1 MNSASESVTMEQGN
15 NGRAVART
23 RPFYWSIRRELWE
36 YRSIWIAPLA
46 AAGLVLF
53 GFALRAFKLPHM
65 LHSAAKLSPMAQHAA
80 MAAPFAFAAGA
91 IIITGLIV
99 SIFYCLGALN
109 NERRDRSILFWKSLP
124 VSDFTTVLSKALI
137 PFVVL
142 PAVVV
147 AIAVAV
153 QLVMLLVGS
162 AVLLANQV
170 DPAALWTQIPLLQL
184 SAVMAYFV
192 VINVL
197 WYAPIFAWLLMVS
210 SWARRMAFLWA
221 TLPWLGLTVVE
232 KIALDSHYVWSFLTY
247 RSKGTLIEGF
257 TLPPGPHNPTQV
269 IDPLSLLAPAHFF
282 STPGLWLGLL
292 AAAIFIVAAVWF
304 RRMRDPG

>member
-1 MNSASESVTMEQGN
+1 MSSAAELAKMDEN
-15 NGRAVART
+15 NPGRLATQT
-23 RPFYWSIRRELWE
+23 RPFYWSVRRELWE
-36 YRSIWIAPLA
+36 YHSIWIAPLA
-46 AAGLVLF
+46 AAVLVLF
-53 GFALRAFKLPHM
+53 GFALRALKLPHM
-65 LHSAAKLSPMAQHAA
+65 LNSAAKLSPMAKHAA

-91 IIITGLIV
+91 IIVTGLIV

-124 VSDFTTVLSKALI
+124 VSDSTTVLSKAFV

-142 PAVVV
+142 PAVVL
-147 AIAVAV
+147 AIAVLT
-153 QLVMLLVGS
+153 QLVMLLLGS
-162 AVLLANQV
+162 AVLLANRI
-170 DPAALWTQIPLLQL
+170 DPATLWTQIPLLQI
-184 SAVMAYFV
+184 SAVMVYFV

-197 WYAPIFAWLLMVS
+197 WYAPIFGWLLMVS

-221 TLPWLGLTVVE
+221 TLPWLGLAVVE

-257 TLPPGPHNPTQV
+257 TLPPAPHNPTQV

-282 STPGLWLGLL
+282 STPGLWLGLI
-292 AAAIFIVAAVWF
+292 AAAIFIGAAVWF

>member
-1 MNSASESVTMEQGN
+1 MSSAAESAKMDETN
-15 NGRAVART
+15 TGRSAAPT
-23 RPFYWSIRRELWE
+23 RPFYWSVRRELWE

-53 GFALRAFKLPHM
+53 GFALRALKLPHM
-65 LHSAAKLSPMAQHAA
+65 LHSAAKLAPMAQHAA

-91 IIITGLIV
+91 IIVTGLIV

-124 VSDFTTVLSKALI
+124 VSDSLTVLSKAFI
-137 PFVVL
+137 PLVVL
-142 PAVVV
+142 PAVVLV
-147 AIAVAV
+147 IAIVV

-162 AVLLANQV
+162 AILLTNRI
-170 DPAALWTQIPLLQL
+170 DPATLWTQVPLLQI
-184 SAVMAYFV
+184 STVMIYFV
-192 VINVL
+192 AINVL

-221 TLPWLGLTVVE
+221 LLPWLGLAVVE

-247 RSKGTLIEGF
+247 RAKGSVIEGF
-257 TLPPGPHNPTQV
+257 TFPAGPHKPTE
-269 IDPLSLLAPAHFF
+269 IIEPLSLLAPAPFF
-282 STPGLWLGLL
+282 STPGLWLGLI
-292 AAAIFIVAAVWF
+292 AAAIFIAAAVWF